1 MAPAEPH
8 CSGPS
13 LPSRLEKEFAP
24 EECAC
29 PNSGPTIVLKFEHC
43 CLRDRLQSGYSLW
56 FVGNPRASML
66 RCQKRRNPT
75 GPNRR
80 VSPYATTRTEPE
92 LHRGLS
98 GVRVPSSLHHQ
109 QQDKP
114 HGKTWFEAKQCKLC
128 NAQPLDFLEQQFR
141 THIVRA
147 TSYGGWLDG
156 CLWHFS
162 DLGRCPT

>member
-80 VSPYATTRTEPE
+80 VSPYATT
-92 LHRGLS
+92 S
-98 GVRVPSSLHHQ
+98 GENPTIR
-109 QQDKP
+109 
-114 HGKTWFEAKQCKLC
+114 
-128 NAQPLDFLEQQFR
+128 FR
-141 THIVRA
+141 SV
-147 TSYGGWLDG
+147 
-156 CLWHFS
+156 
-162 DLGRCPT
+162 